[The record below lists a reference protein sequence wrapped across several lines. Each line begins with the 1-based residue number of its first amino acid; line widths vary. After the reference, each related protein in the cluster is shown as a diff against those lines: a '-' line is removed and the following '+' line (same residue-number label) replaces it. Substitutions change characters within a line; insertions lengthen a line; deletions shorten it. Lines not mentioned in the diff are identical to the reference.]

1 MEIEV
6 YADLLFLIN
15 AGMDGLCLLLTG
27 KLLHHRVKAWR
38 VAVGA
43 VLGGVYAVAALL
55 LPDMGQAPSLL
66 CDLGMCITMCAVVFG
81 EKRRGWFK
89 GILATAG
96 VYFALSMA
104 LGGVMTALYHLLNRA
119 GIASLLAG
127 LSEGGGDGLGSW
139 LFLVLVLIGGGVSL
153 WGGRLLR
160 RSRAVRVCT
169 VTVELDGK
177 TATLRGLVDSGN
189 LLRDPMGGR
198 VVICAEEKV
207 MRKLLSPSLAAVMS
221 GASPHEVRLSSADA
235 RRVRVIPAGT
245 AAGEG
250 LLYGFIPDRI
260 TLTAE
265 GDNQGREID
274 AAVAVT
280 PIPTE
285 GVEALI
291 PPELVI

>member
-1 MEIEV
+1 MEVAV

-27 KLLHHRVKAWR
+27 RLLHRRIKAWR

-66 CDLGMCITMCAVVFG
+66 CDLAVCIIMCATVFG
-81 EKRRGWFK
+81 ARRRGWLK
-89 GILATAG
+89 GILAAAG
-96 VYFALSMA
+96 AYFALSMA

-119 GIASLLAG
+119 GVASLLAG

-139 LFLVLVLIGGGVSL
+139 LFLALVLIGGGVSL

-160 RSRAVRVCT
+160 RSRAVRICT
-169 VTVELDGK
+169 VAVELDGR
-177 TATLRGLVDSGN
+177 TAALRGMVDSGN
-189 LLRDPMGGR
+189 LLRDPMSGR
-198 VVICAEEKV
+198 VVICADGKAL
-207 MRKLLSPSLAAVMS
+207 RGILSPSLAAVMK
-221 GASPHEVRLSSADA
+221 GASPDAVRLSPADA

-245 AAGEG
+245 ATGEG
-250 LLYGFIPDRI
+250 LLYGFVPDHI
-260 TLTAE
+260 TLTDE
-265 GDNQGREID
+265 GSNHVREID
-274 AAVAVT
+274 AVLAVT
-280 PIPTE
+280 AIPTE

-291 PPELVI
+291 PSALVI

>member
-1 MEIEV
+1 MEVEV

-27 KLLHHRVKAWR
+27 KLLHRRVKAWR

-66 CDLGMCITMCAVVFG
+66 WDLGMCITMCAVVFG

-89 GILATAG
+89 GILTASG

-160 RSRAVRVCT
+160 RSRAVRACT

-198 VVICAEEKV
+198 VVICAEEKI

>member
-1 MEIEV
+1 MEVAV

-15 AGMDGLCLLLTG
+15 AGMDGLCLLLAG
-27 KLLHHRVKAWR
+27 RLLHRRVKGWR
-38 VAVGA
+38 VLLSA

-66 CDLGMCITMCAVVFG
+66 CDLAVCIIMCATVFG
-81 EKRRGWFK
+81 ERRRGWFK
-89 GILATAG
+89 GITAAAG

-119 GIASLLAG
+119 GVASLLAG
-127 LSEGGGDGLGSW
+127 LSEEGGDGLGSW

-153 WGGRLLR
+153 WGGRLLQ

-177 TATLRGLVDSGN
+177 AIALRGMVDSGN
-189 LLRDPMGGR
+189 LLRDPMSGR
-198 VVICAEEKV
+198 VVICAEGEAL
-207 MRKLLSPSLAAVMS
+207 RGILSPSLAAVMK
-221 GASPHEVRLSSADA
+221 GASPDAVRLSPADA

-245 AAGEG
+245 ATGAG
-250 LLYGFIPDRI
+250 LLYGFVPERI
-260 TLTAE
+260 TLTVE
-265 GDNQGREID
+265 GDTQEREID

-280 PIPTE
+280 SIPTE

-291 PPELVI
+291 PAELVI